1 MTNLNGRKEERI
13 MKYIAKTRHEGI
25 AIAEKTYEGYYE
37 IVLNPG
43 WVWDGES
50 TTFFSYD
57 VATLRQD
64 QQRIKFDP
72 ESWESLTGRNYEDT
86 INGVEETETTEEAE
100 TTEEKEG
107 VKEMKNK
114 ATEWLAEEMKNEE
127 RLKYELKDAMIDLD
141 RAEKRLDKT
150 QDPKILIYFKDELK
164 IQQEY
169 VDEIVARMAERGIV
183 PGNKNIW

>member
-1 MTNLNGRKEERI
+1 MTNLNGRKEDRI
-13 MKYIAKTRHEGI
+13 MKYIAKSRHEGI

-72 ESWESLTGRNYEDT
+72 ESWEGLTGRNYEDA
-86 INGVEETETTEEAE
+86 INGTEEVEEEIEEEVEAAE
-100 TTEEKEG
+100 EIEKEE

-114 ATEWLAEEMKNEE
+114 TIEWLAEEMKIEE

-141 RAEKRLDKT
+141 RAER
-150 QDPKILIYFKDELK
+150 
-164 IQQEY
+164 
-169 VDEIVARMAERGIV
+169 R
-183 PGNKNIW
+183 